1 MNTTMNT
8 VNQTFD
14 WSRFTAALRKELV
27 ENKRA
32 ILFTLL
38 GTFGM
43 LTMIMILGN
52 ISVST
57 STDASNAIKDS
68 LENYLPQKM
77 VYAFLSF
84 AILIVASLAFRKLTS
99 KTGRIEMFTS
109 PSSTLEKFLVNALIY
124 VIGYIVAFF
133 ICAQLADLTRI
144 AALWFFRNEYFI
156 VPGPIN
162 FLNLIPDAVDGF
174 GFGMASPGNP
184 GKWLAINI
192 YIGLLAGPGLFL
204 LGSVLWPRLSLLKTF
219 AAVYGFET
227 ILGIIIMI
235 VAFNIKDME
244 AVGFWVM
251 NHLEDIMIAM
261 TIFAVV
267 QAILYWGLS
276 WYLFKRKDVVSLK
289 WWK

>member
-14 WSRFTAALRKELV
+14 WSRFTATLRKELV

-38 GTFGM
+38 GTFGL

-52 ISVST
+52 LST
-57 STDASNAIKDS
+57 GTGKQINEV
-68 LENYLPQKM
+68 LEYYMPQKM
-77 VYAFLSF
+77 VFVFLSF
-84 AILIVASLAFRKLTS
+84 ATMIVASLAFRKLTN

-109 PSSTLEKFLVNALIY
+109 PSSMLEKFLVNALIY

-133 ICAQLADLTRI
+133 ICAQLADFTRI
-144 AALWFFRNEYFI
+144 AVLWFFRDEYFI
-156 VPGPIN
+156 VPGPVN
-162 FLNLIPDAVDGF
+162 FLNLIPDAVYGF
-174 GFGMASPGNP
+174 GFGNAASGDPA
-184 GKWLAINI
+184 KWMCINMF
-192 YIGLLAGPGLFL
+192 IGLLAGPGLFL
-204 LGSVLWPRLSLLKTF
+204 LGSILWPRLSLLKTF
-219 AAVYGFET
+219 AAVYGIET

-235 VAFNIKDME
+235 VAMNIKDTE
-244 AVGFWVM
+244 SFAFWVM
-251 NHLEDIMIAM
+251 DHLEDFMIGM
-261 TIFAVV
+261 TIFSFLL
-267 QAILYWGLS
+267 AILYWGLS

>member
-57 STDASNAIKDS
+57 NTDASNAIKES
-68 LENYLPQKM
+68 LECYLPQKM